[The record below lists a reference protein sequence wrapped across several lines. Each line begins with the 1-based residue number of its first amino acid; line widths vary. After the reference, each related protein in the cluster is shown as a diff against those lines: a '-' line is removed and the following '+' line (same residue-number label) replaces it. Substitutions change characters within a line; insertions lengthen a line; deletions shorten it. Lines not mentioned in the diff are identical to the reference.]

1 MTGNAANLSVCALQF
16 RAETGV
22 RQDNEN
28 GRKQPALIDT
38 TTGPDGGGRL
48 QPSSIDVARL
58 AGVSQS
64 AVSRAFTPGA
74 SVSKKTREKV
84 IAAARELGYQ
94 PSILPRILVTH
105 RSHLVAIVIGG
116 MYNPYYAKIFE
127 QFTRQFQAQGYQVLV
142 FFVDHNEY
150 FDAAIPLIMRYR
162 VDGIISA
169 LSIMSREAADECAQM
184 RIPVVLLN
192 GRQQNKWVSAVC
204 CDNVEGGRAVANLL
218 FQKGGTRF
226 AYIAGN
232 ETLANTDRE
241 QGFIGR
247 LKELGV
253 EDVEIAKG
261 NFHYEGGYEA
271 ARILFAASNRPDAVF
286 CANDLTAIGAM
297 ECARAEYGL
306 RIPEDVMIAGFDDAT
321 FSSWPS
327 YSLTTVR
334 QNGPEMVDAA
344 IAALKQ
350 RWQEGTASG
359 GRLRLVP
366 GTLCERKSTDR
377 QIGS

>member
-1 MTGNAANLSVCALQF
+1 
-16 RAETGV
+16 V
-22 RQDNEN
+22 RQDGEN
-28 GRKQPALIDT
+28 GSKQPTLLDAAG
-38 TTGPDGGGRL
+38 GPDGRGRL

-105 RSHLVAIVIGG
+105 RSQLIAIVIGG
-116 MYNPYYAKIFE
+116 MYNPYYANIFE

-169 LSIMSREAADECAQM
+169 LSIMSKDAADECAQM
-184 RIPVVLLN
+184 RIPIVLLN

-204 CDNVEGGRAVANLL
+204 CDNVEGGRLIANLL

-241 QGFIGR
+241 QGFVGR

-253 EDVEIAKG
+253 EDVEIVKG

-271 ARILFAASNRPDAVF
+271 ARTLFAGESPPDAVF

-297 ECARAEYGL
+297 ECARVEYGL

-327 YSLTTVR
+327 YSLTTIR
-334 QNGPEMVDAA
+334 QNGAEMVDAA

-350 RWQEGTASG
+350 RWQEGTAGG

-366 GTLCERKSTDR
+366 GTLCERKSTAR
-377 QIGS
+377 